1 MAIKTRQQLL
11 AWDLVEGLGDE
22 AHKGIYFRLAKIYD
36 EGFLREI
43 LSNVKNARNEGKI
56 KSKDCGRY
64 FMGILSSSAKATEDK
79 KKKIY
84 DKNIKNSTRK
94 RSDFKKKSGT
104 GKKSRKSGS

>member
-36 EGFLREI
+36 EAFLREI
-43 LSNVKNARNEGKI
+43 LSNVKDARNRGRI

-64 FMGILSSSAKATEDK
+64 FMGILK
-79 KKKIY
+79 KEY
-84 DKNIKNSTRK
+84 DKNIKNNTRK
-94 RSDFKKKSGT
+94 RSNFKKKIRA
-104 GKKSRKSGS
+104 GKKS